1 MRRWLSNW
9 IAPLFLMGLGA
20 AGAYRV
26 YRDTRLAVESEQ
38 WVAGDATVDRAWLEK
53 HRGRRGSPRYEP
65 RVEYRYSVN
74 GSDYVGSRLEIPSR
88 SYAPSYAR
96 EKIAGLDPGA
106 TIRILYDPD
115 DPAESVVKTTPSVDW
130 FMIFVPGGI
139 SLLLI
144 AGGVF
149 SLHASSKPAR
159 EAGRPRQRKERGR
172 RQRSSTEVAQITT
185 AD

>member
-1 MRRWLSNW
+1 MKRWLGTW

-26 YRDTRLAVESEQ
+26 YRDTRLAVESEH
-38 WVAGDATVDRAWLEK
+38 WVAGDATVVRAWLEK
-53 HRGRRGSPRYEP
+53 HHGRRGSPRYEP

-74 GSDYVGSRLEIPSR
+74 GSDHVGSRLEIPMHR
-88 SYAPSYAR
+88 YAPSHAR

-115 DPAESVVKTTPSVDW
+115 DPAESVVETPRVDW

-149 SLHASSKPAR
+149 SLHASSKPAG
-159 EAGRPRQRKERGR
+159 EAGRLRRRKERGR
-172 RQRSSTEVAQITT
+172 RQRSSTEVAQATT